1 MPHQAER
8 WSRALGACALALFV
22 LLMAALVACAL
33 TMTAIHGLDGP
44 YEDSIRFVR
53 DALPANLLLTGAA
66 LLSLVLGRALLER
79 FARVHLSAILM
90 GLWGA
95 AAIIWVLGIGLVS
108 ETDCGALI
116 MTARR
121 FAQGD
126 YALLSWGYYRGCP
139 FQLGMVLLLEGLQ
152 RLFPGGNID
161 LMMQLINTVMS
172 VLTMGVVCALAQRME
187 GSASASRACALL
199 LALFLPFLLYNVYVY
214 GTVLMT
220 LMLCVSLLCFSCYV
234 RTRRARYGAA
244 MALALAVGYV
254 AKPNILIAVVA
265 LLICAA
271 LDALRE
277 RRLGALLFVGLGLVL
292 GLLMMKLVIW
302 QYELRS
308 GVRLEPNVCRLT
320 WLVMGL
326 SDRGIEGVCPGWYNG
341 YVGEFFDIDITPE
354 AQKAVVLADLK
365 ARIPELLD
373 NPAYTAAYLR
383 DKCLSQWIE
392 PGYSTMSYGDRCDWQ
407 GRFNGVAALVY
418 REDSPVRAALEAYMN
433 VCQQALYVLALTGGL
448 RLLRRGTGTDM
459 LALPVTVLGGFLFHL
474 LFEAKSQYIYPYAV
488 LLMPMAAVGLEAVA
502 RGCAGLA
509 RRLEHRHETEA

>member
-1 MPHQAER
+1 MPHRAER

-22 LLMAALVACAL
+22 LLMAVLTACAL

-44 YEDSIRFVR
+44 YDDSTRFVR
-53 DALPANLLLTGAA
+53 DALPSNLLLTGAA
-66 LLSLVLGRALLER
+66 ILALLLGRALLER
-79 FARVHLSAILM
+79 FARVHLSAWMM
-90 GLWGA
+90 GLWGTA
-95 AAIIWVLGIGLVS
+95 ALIWVLSIRLVS
-108 ETDCGALI
+108 ETDCNALI
-116 MTARR
+116 VTAQK
-121 FAQGD
+121 FAQG
-126 YALLSWGYYRGCP
+126 YYSLFSWGYYRGCP

-152 RLFPGGNID
+152 RLFPAGNID
-161 LMMQLINTVMS
+161 LMMQIINTVMS

-187 GSASASRACALL
+187 GSASAGRGCALL
-199 LALFLPFLLYNVYVY
+199 MAGFLPFLLYNVYVY

-220 LMLCVSLLCFSCYV
+220 LMLCLSLLCYSCYV
-234 RTRRARYGAA
+234 HTRRARYGVAL
-244 MALALAVGYV
+244 ALALAVGYV

-277 RRLGALLFVGLGLVL
+277 RRLGALLFVGLGLAL
-292 GLLMMKLVIW
+292 GLLMMQLVIW

-365 ARIPELLD
+365 ARIPELLA
-373 NPAYTAAYLR
+373 NPSYTAAYLR

-392 PGYSTMSYGDRCDWQ
+392 PGYSTMSYGYRCEWQ
-407 GRFNGVAALVY
+407 GRYNGVAALVY
-418 REDSPVRAALEAYMN
+418 REGSPVRAVLDAYMN
-433 VCQQALYVLALTGGL
+433 VYQQALYALALIGGL
-448 RLLRRGTGTDM
+448 RLMRRGTGTDM

-488 LLMPMAAVGLEAVA
+488 LLMPVAAVGLEAVA
-502 RGCAGLA
+502 RGCAGLV
-509 RRLEHRHETEA
+509 RRMRRKYE

>member
-33 TMTAIHGLDGP
+33 TMTDIHGLDGP

-488 LLMPMAAVGLEAVA
+488 LLMPVAAVGLEAVA

>member
-1 MPHQAER
+1 MPHHAER
-8 WSRALGACALALFV
+8 WSRALGAYALALFV
-22 LLMAALVACAL
+22 LLMAALAACAL

-66 LLSLVLGRALLER
+66 ILALLLGRALLER
-79 FARVHLSAILM
+79 FARVHLSVILM

-95 AAIIWVLGIGLVS
+95 AAFLWVLGIGLVS

-187 GSASASRACALL
+187 GSASAGRGCALL
-199 LALFLPFLLYNVYVY
+199 LACFLPFLLYNVYVY

-220 LMLCVSLLCFSCYV
+220 LMLCVSLLCYSCYV
-234 RTRRARYGAA
+234 RTHRARYGAA

-277 RRLGALLFVGLGLVL
+277 RRLGALLFVGLGLAL

-354 AQKAVVLADLK
+354 AQKAVVLADLQ

-373 NPAYTAAYLR
+373 NPSYTAAYLR

-392 PGYSTMSYGDRCDWQ
+392 PGYSTMSYGNRCDWQ
-407 GRFNGVAALVY
+407 DRFNGVAALVY
-418 REDSPVRAALEAYMN
+418 REDSPVRAALDACMN
-433 VCQQALYVLALTGGL
+433 VCQQALYVLALIGGL

-488 LLMPMAAVGLEAVA
+488 LLMPVAAVGLEVVA
-502 RGCAGLA
+502 RGCSGLV
-509 RRLEHRHETEA
+509 RWLKQKHE